1 MGSTFEKNLLECMSE
16 KFLRFDRFIQKKMQA
31 KGNTEEERARA
42 AFLEFRKRTHRAEIA
57 SLPTMRRWFGIG
69 SYHRPSREQVI
80 HMCFALELQEEE
92 AQEYLTVGLSEPGF
106 QVNDYQEIIFLYGI
120 VNSYSYEASL
130 AMMEQFE
137 ESLDKEISFSRNNS
151 TRYLRKDF
159 DSHKHLNQE
168 NFLLWMSDHVDW
180 FKGYSQT
187 TLNYLIEYRKVI
199 LQSVRM
205 EQEERLRHLLEE
217 IGFFSWL
224 SKHPKHSESRESI
237 RYFLRR
243 KNATMQNVSKHIA
256 ESVLELAQVVYQ
268 EKDTNISII
277 REIFEVAKKRGGDFK
292 RNYGETG
299 QIRRITNKY
308 LSDLFSIPLQ
318 RERAIWISGAIRKLR
333 RLPEKAPCPDWIW
346 EKANYYY
353 HFPQPFVSA
362 GQALAQMEHEKKEQ
376 KRRCIVIQR
385 SDILPLIL
393 HVAQLYYRRDS
404 EEKRYDVETAKNYFV
419 DFANTTLNA
428 CNMAPL
434 SEKYELDMALLT
446 CFQPEEMYTYPDVLE
461 VLGRE
466 E

>member
-1 MGSTFEKNLLECMSE
+1 MGSTVEKNLLECMSE

-31 KGNTEEERARA
+31 KGNTEEERARE

-106 QVNDYQEIIFLYGI
+106 QVNDYQESIFLYGI
-120 VNSYSYEASL
+120 VNSYSYEESL

-151 TRYLRKDF
+151 TRYLRK
-159 DSHKHLNQE
+159 
-168 NFLLWMSDHVDW
+168 
-180 FKGYSQT
+180 
-187 TLNYLIEYRKVI
+187 
-199 LQSVRM
+199 
-205 EQEERLRHLLEE
+205 
-217 IGFFSWL
+217 
-224 SKHPKHSESRESI
+224 
-237 RYFLRR
+237 
-243 KNATMQNVSKHIA
+243 
-256 ESVLELAQVVYQ
+256 
-268 EKDTNISII
+268 
-277 REIFEVAKKRGGDFK
+277 
-292 RNYGETG
+292 
-299 QIRRITNKY
+299 
-308 LSDLFSIPLQ
+308 
-318 RERAIWISGAIRKLR
+318 
-333 RLPEKAPCPDWIW
+333 
-346 EKANYYY
+346 
-353 HFPQPFVSA
+353 
-362 GQALAQMEHEKKEQ
+362 
-376 KRRCIVIQR
+376 
-385 SDILPLIL
+385 
-393 HVAQLYYRRDS
+393 
-404 EEKRYDVETAKNYFV
+404 